1 MVDWRSMSENIIFF
15 VLELDIDLD
24 IDFKW
29 DRKVSC
35 GGVWHIIMVFGFEL
49 ELVGSFSNI

>member
-1 MVDWRSMSENIIFF
+1 MSENIIFF